1 MPYVFTRLGHEYAE
15 SRVIS
20 TVRQLG
26 NTAHVAHVDRRVDPR
41 ERLTPPQSAKLKDMA
56 MTFEAVYENGV
67 LRPLESLALPNLQH
81 VLVTIASA
89 PATADDVAGYFEPE
103 EWEAAKHD
111 DIILQEVRRALSSI
125 PGSLA
130 DAAIASR
137 EER

>member
-1 MPYVFTRLGHEYAE
+1 
-15 SRVIS
+15 
-20 TVRQLG
+20 
-26 NTAHVAHVDRRVDPR
+26 
-41 ERLTPPQSAKLKDMA
+41 
-56 MTFEAVYENGV
+56 MTLEAVYENGV

-89 PATADDVAGYFEPE
+89 SATADDVAGYFEPD

-111 DIILQEVRRALSSI
+111 DVGLQEVRRAFSSI

-130 DAAIASR
+130 DAGIASR